1 MRTGGAGKVARRR
14 AVVLAVTTTVAL
26 ALAGCSGDDQPN
38 ASATSGVSARSS
50 GGASAAPDASATAY
64 PVPADAQPQ
73 ALPSLG
79 TREGDGY
86 TVTINSL
93 QRVGPQAGLLTATIT
108 AQRSGPM
115 QAFTE
120 PGYNV
125 LLDPQTK
132 KPLGG
137 TYDFSAVT
145 VATKG
150 DPTVYQ
156 VMRDE
161 QQRCACTTGML
172 SVQAGVPFGVYAY
185 VTLPKVADAVTVVVK
200 GLAPFAD
207 VTVAQ

>member
-1 MRTGGAGKVARRR
+1 MTAGRR
-14 AVVLAVTTTVAL
+14 AVVLATMAAL
-26 ALAGCSGDDQPN
+26 ALVLAGCSSDDQPD
-38 ASATSGVSARSS
+38 ASATPGAGGGSSA
-50 GGASAAPDASATAY
+50 AVSAAPGAAATAY
-64 PVPADAQPQ
+64 PVPADAKPQ

-108 AQRSGPM
+108 ADRSGPM

-150 DPTVYQ
+150 DAAVYQ

-172 SVQAGVPFGVYAY
+172 SVQADVPFGVYAY
-185 VTLPKVADAVTVVVK
+185 VTLPKDADTVTVSVK
-200 GLAPFAD
+200 GLPPFTDVPVAP
-207 VTVAQ
+207 

>member
-1 MRTGGAGKVARRR
+1 MRTAGPSRTARRR
-14 AVVLAVTTTVAL
+14 AGAVAIVAALAVV
-26 ALAGCSGDDQPN
+26 LAGCSGNEPGT
-38 ASATSGVSARSS
+38 SATSTGSGGSPAGVSAAL
-50 GGASAAPDASATAY
+50 GSAATAY
-64 PVPADAQPQ
+64 PVAADAKPQ

-79 TREGDGY
+79 TRQGDGY

-93 QRVGPQAGLLTATIT
+93 QRVGPQAGLLTATVT
-108 AQRSGPM
+108 AASSGPM

-145 VATKG
+145 VAAKG

-172 SVQAGVPFGVYAY
+172 SVQANVPFGVYAY
-185 VTLPKVADAVTVVVK
+185 VTLPMDADTVTVSVK

-207 VTVAQ
+207 IKVAA